1 METYAT
7 LLIECLVSILLSR
20 AVLQLLSRQL
30 AGTLERLCPD
40 TPATA
45 FWLSYTKLMLILTPL
60 FCVLLF
66 DLRLPPGDLAA
77 RLRLGLIASLGGL
90 LFGLW
95 LLGRRLGRIV
105 EISTARERGQ

>member
-7 LLIECLVSILLSR
+7 LLLECLVSVLLSR
-20 AVLQLLSRQL
+20 AILQLLSGQL

-40 TPATA
+40 TPATE

-77 RLRLGLIASLGGL
+77 RLRFGVIASLGGL

-95 LLGRRLGRIV
+95 LLGRRLGRFI
-105 EISTARERGQ
+105 EIAAKRETRQ